1 MFYGYCF
8 PKEDEWHTPK
18 LKLDSQEAVWNYLR
32 LQKKIFEEVR
42 ITDEDD
48 YIVAH
53 ALRGKIVFP
62 PEWADADE
70 KIDKARK
77 ERMASE

>member
-8 PKEDEWHTPK
+8 PEENGWHTPK
-18 LKLDSQEAVWNYLR
+18 VRLDSPEEVWNYLQ
-32 LQKKIFEEVR
+32 LQKQMFEEVR

-48 YIVAH
+48 FTVAH

-70 KIDKARK
+70 KIRKARK
-77 ERMASE
+77 ERMGG